1 MKRSKKAALV
11 LMVPAATLLFASC
24 AEQTESALVFND
36 PNQCTAADLST
47 AQECSAEFAAATALH
62 PQVAPKYANRAECE
76 ADFGA
81 EKCEAARPE
90 YASSGG
96 FFMPMMM
103 GYMMGNMLNRN
114 SGVRSNIASQPLY
127 KASGD
132 ASTFRTGNNTEVARG
147 TGLVSVNPARVS
159 PQAGSTVRRGGF
171 GQQAA
176 ARTSLGG

>member
-24 AEQTESALVFND
+24 AQQNESALVFND
-36 PNQCTAADLST
+36 PNECTAADPSS
-47 AQECSAEFAAATALH
+47 AAECNAEFQAAQAIH
-62 PQVAPKYANRAECE
+62 PEVAPKYANRAECE

-114 SGVRSNIASQPLY
+114 VGERSNIASQPLY
-127 KASGD
+127 KANGD
-132 ASTFRTGNNTEVARG
+132 SSTFRTGNNTVVSRG
-147 TGLVSVNPARVS
+147 TGLVQVNPARVT
-159 PQAGSTVRRGGF
+159 PQAGSMVRRGGF
-171 GQQAA
+171 GQQSV